1 MTEQKRGRGRPKM
14 APGEAKTFIF
24 SIRVSLDERAL
35 IEKKAEADGMSSSD
49 WAREVILAAATNE
62 ET

>member
-24 SIRVSLDERAL
+24 SVRLSVDERSL
-35 IEKKAEADGMSSSD
+35 IEKKAEAEGFNSASD
-49 WAREVILAAATNE
+49 WAREVLLAE
-62 ET
+62 VQKS